1 MGPARKEAQKAANQW
16 FPAYG
21 FVYFLFLGLFGG
33 IFFSFPTE
41 NLSRV
46 LLQKTTPL
54 RLLFVP
60 PQGPQQLLTNVFL
73 SPSENTE
80 IVGSL
85 TWLTCFSH
93 KDSVSTFKFPVSNSV
108 DFVCQSGK
116 RQGLNILYIIKIQ
129 FLVKIIIE
137 GKYYCY
143 PLDFTDEEMAAQRG
157 RIIKSRI
164 KLRLS
169 GSRVD
174 TQ

>member
-1 MGPARKEAQKAANQW
+1 MGLARKEVQKAANEW
-16 FPAYG
+16 FSAYG

-41 NLSRV
+41 NLSWV
-46 LLQKTTPL
+46 LLQKTIPL
-54 RLLFVP
+54 SLLFVP

-73 SPSENTE
+73 SPSENAE

-85 TWLTCFSH
+85 TWLTCLSH
-93 KDSVSTFKFPVSNSV
+93 KAVRVSLNS
-108 DFVCQSGK
+108 QSLIQLPLCVK
-116 RQGLNILYIIKIQ
+116 AASTGLNTIYIIKIQ

-174 TQ
+174 AQ